1 MRLRTIPLLL
11 LGFMATACLKVPRQT
26 AFMSALRSVDAPTG
40 EVRLVVEDFGRRF
53 VATIETAADSI
64 YDLSDDPEVK
74 QRALKWK
81 IYGIP
86 AAQEAVLLPDPA
98 IAMLD
103 IWAFAVQMRN
113 YLEEGPAMDAFGP
126 QQEIAVHTVRG
137 LVEQARATAGSLT
150 RTGVVGDT
158 GVRIVED
165 FAANNPIDTRNLTR
179 RSILSLWVA
188 AVGGEGGGI
197 AGTASSID
205 RSVGE
210 ISTRLSFYNEYLM
223 KQVRWNAQILLED
236 LTTVQQL
243 DTTMISL
250 RTSVVRLADLA
261 ETLPDMVESERA
273 VVLEAI
279 NRDLVMIMDAID
291 RQRVATV
298 EAAGVE
304 IDSVLTTL
312 STERELV
319 LAAIRE
325 ERDVTMALLD
335 TVLAERIDQTK
346 AVVDHAVWRV
356 AQLLAVTGVV
366 LLIVVIVALRLRRPA
381 GPVTRP

>member
-1 MRLRTIPLLL
+1 
-11 LGFMATACLKVPRQT
+11 
-26 AFMSALRSVDAPTG
+26 
-40 EVRLVVEDFGRRF
+40 VVEDFGRRF
-53 VATIETAADSI
+53 VATVETTADSI

-113 YLEEGPAMDAFGP
+113 YLEEGPGMDAFGP
-126 QQEIAVHTVRG
+126 QQEIAVNTVRG

-150 RTGVVGDT
+150 RAGVVGDT

-165 FAANNPIDTRNLTR
+165 FAADNPIDTKNLTR

-188 AVGGEGGGI
+188 TVGGEGGGI

-223 KQVRWNAQILLED
+223 KQVRWNAQMLLED

-279 NRDLVMIMDAID
+279 NRDLLMTMDAID
-291 RQRVATV
+291 RQRVSTV
-298 EAAGVE
+298 EAAEVQ
-304 IDSVLTTL
+304 IDSALATL

-319 LAAIRE
+319 LTAIRE
-325 ERDVTMALLD
+325 ERNVTMAMLD
-335 TVLAERIDQTK
+335 TVLAQRIDQTK
-346 AVVDHAVWRV
+346 SVVDHAVWRV

-366 LLIVVIVALRLRRPA
+366 LLIVVIVALRLRRPT